1 MKLSQVKPII
11 VLLLIW
17 LTTFVLFSLMFG
29 LLILFWGEPV
39 NHTFEFIFI
48 FLNGVSFL
56 IGLTFTFA
64 SIWRKNQIRVG
75 TKKPLSQFESLGFI
89 NLDWGVAGIY
99 RGYPVTISWRSEYGE
114 SNSQAYKM
122 SIHHVHLKIRFA
134 LRRLYS
140 SSGNEDF
147 RIRFLPRCTEFGFVY
162 ILFKPKFSGMKIK
175 MDEMIDILE
184 KHKVKP
190 VDFSEI
196 EPDSF
201 QDQNLTMSEVMRD
214 LGRSI
219 GSA

>member
-1 MKLSQVKPII
+1 MKLSQVNPVII
-11 VLLLIW
+11 LLLTW
-17 LTTFVLFSLMFG
+17 LTTFVCLSFVCG
-29 LLILFWGEPV
+29 LLILFWGPA
-39 NHTFEFIFI
+39 NQLFKFIFI
-48 FLNGVSFL
+48 YLNGFSFL
-56 IGLTFTFA
+56 TGLIFALA

-89 NLDWGVAGIY
+89 SLDWGVAGIY

-114 SNSQAYKM
+114 SKSQAYLM
-122 SIHHVHLKIRFA
+122 NIHHVHLKIRFE

-140 SSGNEDF
+140 SSGHEDF
-147 RIRFLPRCTEFGFVY
+147 RIRFLSRCTVFGFVY
-162 ILFKPKFSGMKIK
+162 MLFKPKFSGMKIK

-214 LGRSI
+214 LSRSI